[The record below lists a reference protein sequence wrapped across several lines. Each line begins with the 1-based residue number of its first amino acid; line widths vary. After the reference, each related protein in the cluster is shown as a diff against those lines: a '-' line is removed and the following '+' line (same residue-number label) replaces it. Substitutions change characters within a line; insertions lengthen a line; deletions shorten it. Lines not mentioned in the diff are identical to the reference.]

1 MGKPKTISKK
11 AKKFAKKKGITVQAS
26 HDSSSN
32 AKYSIDDLLDQAEH
46 SVEEYN
52 YEMAQKY
59 LERAL
64 EINSDHPRALEMTAS
79 LLLEAGQVEQAKQ
92 CLGRAITVLPNQGH
106 AKYFSLAQLFS
117 GQESLDIYKQGI
129 LLLQDVLSQLDTD
142 SNEAKDARKELS
154 NSFCAVAELY
164 MTDLCDK
171 EEAEAEC
178 SRCVEKATEIDQTNP
193 EAWQTKAR
201 LHLIKS
207 EFKEA
212 KETLNKSLD
221 LWLPAYM
228 AVLENRP
235 QEASNF
241 DPIEVCPLLFTTRL
255 STARML
261 IELEE
266 WEKATN
272 ILNGLVE
279 EDDEIVDPWYLL
291 GWLNKVRQDT
301 EKDDLYMGNA
311 RYYLTKA
318 KEVHVKNPTQDKE
331 MINHIKDLLNEL
343 GPDTENDIEGEILD
357 DDDGWEELDE
367 EEDNDEPGSDY
378 VGENGNSMEQT

>member
-1 MGKPKTISKK
+1 MKQKELKLREG
-11 AKKFAKKKGITVQAS
+11 V
-26 HDSSSN
+26 DSSEDS
-32 AKYSIDDLLDQAEH
+32 KYSIEDILNKAEQF
-46 SVEEYN
+46 VEEYN
-52 YEMAQKY
+52 YDMAQKF
-59 LERAL
+59 LQRAL

-117 GQESLDIYKQGI
+117 GQESLDVYKQGI
-129 LLLQDVLSQLDTD
+129 LILQDMLPQLDQE
-142 SNEAKDARKELS
+142 SSEAKESRKELS
-154 NSFCAVAELY
+154 NSFCSVAELY
-164 MTDLCDK
+164 MTDLCDND
-171 EEAEAEC
+171 EAEAEC
-178 SRCVEKATEIDQTNP
+178 SRCVEKATEIDPNNP
-193 EAWQTKAR
+193 EAWQTRAR

-212 KETLNKSLD
+212 KDTLNKSLE

-228 AVLENRP
+228 AVIENKP

-241 DPIEVCPLLFTTRL
+241 DPIEVCPLIYTTRL

-266 WEKATN
+266 WEKAVN
-272 ILNGLVE
+272 VLDGLTE

-291 GWLNKVRQDT
+291 GWLNKVRAES
-301 EKDDLYMGNA
+301 EKEDVYQGNA
-311 RYYLTKA
+311 RYFLTKA
-318 KEVHVKNPTQDKE
+318 KEVHQKNPTKDKG

-343 GPDTENDIEGEILD
+343 GPETEMDSVKNRDEDEND
-357 DDDGWEELDE
+357 WEEIVSDE
-367 EEDNDEPGSDY
+367 DSDDQN
-378 VGENGNSMEQT
+378 GENGSSMEQT